1 LTNPLFVGV
10 NYECGL
16 TYERFCFMNIE
27 ELGNKNSFLKT
38 IISHFLIWFL
48 YFVGQLWWRFDSYG
62 IYTLIAAFVQVM
74 SWAILFYTVR
84 IYIYPRYLWKNH
96 YKLAFA
102 SLLVYIIFQLFTIG
116 YADFLISL
124 EKTPPLTLLKH
135 IKRGTFWYFNMSF
148 LAFGFTYYD
157 ELGKEKLKN
166 QITETQLAET
176 KVKLR
181 DAELENLKAQLN
193 PHFLFN
199 VIWYIIVLIQDTGN
213 QKAVRAMQILH
224 DMMRY
229 SMNSRTVAELVPL
242 KEELKYAKDFIDLQI
257 LRTPVLKLD
266 YQVVEEDIEGIKI
279 LPLVLISFIENAI
292 KHGKL
297 NEEENPLMIHLTV
310 EKNKNFTFFVKN
322 KISASGQAWSSGIGL
337 DNVTS
342 RLKRAYGDKHSL
354 IIDNDGTSYT
364 TKLTIEV

>member
-1 LTNPLFVGV
+1 MKNYAEEKLSFWQKIKLNQKEIKTHLLVFFIYYVFTVAWHATEMSVIVLLDYFLTVL
-10 NYECGL
+10 
-16 TYERFCFMNIE
+16 
-27 ELGNKNSFLKT
+27 
-38 IISHFLIWFL
+38 
-48 YFVGQLWWRFDSYG
+48 LWAS
-62 IYTLIAAFVQVM
+62 T
-74 SWAILFYTVR
+74 FYTYHLVIFPVFIKR
-84 IYIYPRYLWKNH
+84 KEWKF
-96 YKLAFA
+96 LALIFA
-102 SLLVYIIFQLFTIG
+102 SLLIVFLLLYGLEEIFTAFLKGKSFKIPAIDFFRFGSFWYTNF
-116 YADFLISL
+116 FLI
-124 EKTPPLTLLKH
+124 
-135 IKRGTFWYFNMSF
+135 
-148 LAFGFTYYD
+148 A
-157 ELGKEKLKN
+157 LGYHFYGESIKEKQKVLIEEQKRLLAETEL
-166 QITETQLAET
+166 QETQL
-176 KVKLR
+176 KLR

-266 YQVVEEDIEGIKI
+266 YQVVEEEIEGIKI
-279 LPLVLISFIENAI
+279 LPLVLISFIENSI

-322 KISASGQAWSSGIGL
+322 KISSSGQAWSSGIGL
-337 DNVTS
+337 ENVTS

-354 IIDNDGTSYT
+354 VMENDGTFYT

>member
-1 LTNPLFVGV
+1 MEEQKTLWNKLKQNQKEIQVHLMVWFIYVLCIIVWYDIPFTIIDIFDTFLTAFMWMITFYGYHLVILPYFFRTRKWLLLIFVYFILHIIYVLAFYGEEMMIAHIQENAMTLDIEDV
-10 NYECGL
+10 IRRGSFWHTQFILIALGYHFYGESVREKQKVL
-16 TYERFCFMNIE
+16 IE
-27 ELGNKNSFLKT
+27 EQKRL
-38 IISHFLIWFL
+38 LIE
-48 YFVGQLWWRFDSYG
+48 
-62 IYTLIAAFVQVM
+62 T
-74 SWAILFYTVR
+74 
-84 IYIYPRYLWKNH
+84 
-96 YKLAFA
+96 
-102 SLLVYIIFQLFTIG
+102 
-116 YADFLISL
+116 
-124 EKTPPLTLLKH
+124 
-135 IKRGTFWYFNMSF
+135 
-148 LAFGFTYYD
+148 
-157 ELGKEKLKN
+157 EL
-166 QITETQLAET
+166 QATQL
-176 KVKLR
+176 KLR

-257 LRTPVLKLD
+257 LRTPVMKLD
-266 YQVVEEDIEGIKI
+266 YQVVEEEIEGIKI
-279 LPLVLISFIENAI
+279 LPLVLISFIENSI

-337 DNVTS
+337 ENVTS

-354 IIDNDGTSYT
+354 IIDNDGTFYT

>member
-1 LTNPLFVGV
+1 
-10 NYECGL
+10 
-16 TYERFCFMNIE
+16 MNIE
-27 ELGNKNSFLKT
+27 ELENKNNRQKT
-38 IISHFLIWFL
+38 IINHFLTWLL
-48 YFVGQLWWRFDSYG
+48 YFAMQFVWRYEDHTIYDIASG
-62 IYTLIAAFVQVM
+62 ILQVS
-74 SWAILFYTVR
+74 SWATVFYTMR
-84 IYIYPRYLWKNH
+84 LYLYPKYLWKDH
-96 YKLAFA
+96 WKLAL
-102 SLLVYIIFQLFTIG
+102 SMLLVYIIFQSFTIL
-116 YADFLISL
+116 YL
-124 EKTPPLTLLKH
+124 EVTMNLKGEATPPKLKYF
-135 IKRGTFWYFNMSF
+135 RSGFFWLFNMSF
-148 LAFGFTYYD
+148 VAFGFTYYD

-166 QITETQLAET
+166 QIAETQLAET
-176 KVKLR
+176 KLKLR

-213 QKAVRAMQILH
+213 QKAVKAMQILH

-266 YQVVEEDIEGIKI
+266 YQVVEEDIEGIEI
-279 LPLVLISFIENAI
+279 LPLVLISFIENSI

-337 DNVTS
+337 ENVKS
-342 RLKRAYGDKHSL
+342 RLQRAYEHKHSL
-354 IIDNDGTSYT
+354 VIENDGTFYT